1 MRSLSTKLDRCW
13 RGFKD
18 VTFSLP
24 LRSSV
29 TLGNPL
35 FLWDDTMWSWLDK
48 HSRSRGNR
56 EQQVPSR
63 SKGWSPGQRPAPWA
77 GEDGDHAG
85 HSRGA
90 ANRAPGTRPYS
101 GSSREGGFSHNQQSA
116 PHSGPLLDCFLLTCF
131 LLQQVPLHGPPGSA
145 HGDLVSTV
153 PSDRGRHRCP
163 LRSFPIAAL
172 REGAGETPVFKAP
185 SQSTTLL
192 PSEGYKPGSSYPGS
206 LESWCLLGWEACW
219 TREGDDRRVRS

>member
-1 MRSLSTKLDRCW
+1 MTPCGPNWTST
-13 RGFKD
+13 
-18 VTFSLP
+18 
-24 LRSSV
+24 
-29 TLGNPL
+29 
-35 FLWDDTMWSWLDK
+35 
-48 HSRSRGNR
+48 
-56 EQQVPSR
+56 
-63 SKGWSPGQRPAPWA
+63 A
-77 GEDGDHAG
+77 GVGE
-85 HSRGA
+85 
-90 ANRAPGTRPYS
+90 T
-101 GSSREGGFSHNQQSA
+101 GSSRCPAGPRGGHQGSVQLPGLGRMGTTPGTAGALPTA
-116 PHSGPLLDCFLLTCF
+116 PLGPARALAAPEKGGSVTTNSLLHTWVPYWTVFLLTCF

-206 LESWCLLGWEACW
+206 LESWCLLG
-219 TREGDDRRVRS
+219 